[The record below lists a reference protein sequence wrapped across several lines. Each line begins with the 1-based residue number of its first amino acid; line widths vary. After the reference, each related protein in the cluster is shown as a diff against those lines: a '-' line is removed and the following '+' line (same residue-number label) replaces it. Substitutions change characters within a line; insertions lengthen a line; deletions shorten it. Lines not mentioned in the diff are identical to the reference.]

1 MNHHSSAIETFAS
14 PSELNV
20 IIETPK
26 GSRNKYKY
34 DEQIGIFR
42 LHKMLTAGAVFP
54 FDFGFVPSTRGPD
67 GDPLDVLLLTEESVC
82 LGSLVR
88 AKLIGVIEADQTE
101 KEETRRNDRLIGI
114 ASASHAYAS
123 IHALDEINASL
134 LAEIEHFFVS
144 YNEMEDRKFKVLGRF
159 DATRAMKI
167 IQAGQA
173 HFESDRKGSKSGN
186 RSNSRSRAYAGP
198 AHRKSRSS

>member
-54 FDFGFVPSTRGPD
+54 
-67 GDPLDVLLLTEESVC
+67 LT
-82 LGSLVR
+82 L
-88 AKLIGVIEADQTE
+88 
-101 KEETRRNDRLIGI
+101 
-114 ASASHAYAS
+114 ASCR
-123 IHALDEINASL
+123 L
-134 LAEIEHFFVS
+134 LAVRMAIRWTS
-144 YNEMEDRKFKVLGRF
+144 WC
-159 DATRAMKI
+159 
-167 IQAGQA
+167 
-173 HFESDRKGSKSGN
+173 
-186 RSNSRSRAYAGP
+186 
-198 AHRKSRSS
+198 